1 MPFKKKNIQGNSATP
16 EEVANLGQKHEVQA
30 AKDKK
35 TDAYD
40 HFHAQEEAKKV
51 ADAKK
56 RKKIYAIILGSL
68 LGILIVLYLV
78 SMLTTKWGDLT
89 ITIGDLRDGKTIML
103 CENADFE
110 DGVSVKLNGGSVN
123 EVTNITKS
131 WLPEG
136 LDNELGEGKGGQHNG
151 EDYLAYTFYLK
162 NTGDE
167 DLE

>member
-56 RKKIYAIILGSL
+56 RSA
-68 LGILIVLYLV
+68 
-78 SMLTTKWGDLT
+78 
-89 ITIGDLRDGKTIML
+89 
-103 CENADFE
+103 F
-110 DGVSVKLNGGSVN
+110 
-123 EVTNITKS
+123 
-131 WLPEG
+131 
-136 LDNELGEGKGGQHNG
+136 
-151 EDYLAYTFYLK
+151 
-162 NTGDE
+162 
-167 DLE
+167 